1 MKNYLD
7 KFTLEKKTSIIIG
20 GSGLLG
26 KSITDL
32 FLSAKS
38 KVINLDIAEYKV
50 KNKNYFFEYFD
61 CSDVNNLE
69 NNFKKIIKKYKTPN
83 IYLNCSYPITKD
95 WYKSTFSNNFFELT
109 RENIDI
115 HLNTYVW
122 TSSYV
127 ANLMKNKKIKGSI
140 ILFGSIYG
148 NLGQNLS
155 IYKKTRMHE
164 NMNYS
169 SIKGGII
176 NHSRQ
181 LASYY
186 GKYGLRVNAL
196 SPGGIK
202 GHVAGSKLKQNSVF
216 INNYKNQTP
225 LARLGKPEEVALS
238 ALFLASDASSYIS
251 GTNFLVDGGWSSI

>member
-1 MKNYLD
+1 MKNYLN

-20 GSGLLG
+20 GSGLIG
-26 KSITDL
+26 KSIINV

-38 KVINLDIAEYKV
+38 KVINLDIKECKI

-61 CSDVNNLE
+61 CSDVSNLE
-69 NNFKKIIKKYKTPN
+69 SNFKKITRKYKSPN
-83 IYLNCSYPITKD
+83 VYINCSYPITKD
-95 WYKSTFSNNFFELT
+95 WYKSTFSNNFLKLT
-109 RENIDI
+109 RRNIDI
-115 HLNTYVW
+115 HLNTYIW
-122 TSSYV
+122 TSSYI
-127 ANLMKNKKIKGSI
+127 AELMKIKKIRGSI

-155 IYKKTRMHE
+155 IYEKTKMSE

-196 SPGGIK
+196 SPGGIT
-202 GHVAGSKLKQNSVF
+202 GHIAGTKIKQNAQF
-216 INNYKNQTP
+216 IKNYKNQVP
-225 LARLGKPEEVALS
+225 LARLGKPEEIALS